1 MKTQTLTREEFI
13 AQFIAR
19 QEQERANCAAMR
31 KDPQA
36 CATVLWK
43 LACDD
48 TSGSRAASALLLS
61 LWNNHFA
68 ANMRDVMGNL
78 DIKHTEAGKT
88 PSDSRKAMTLLT
100 GIITC
105 VAFDAFIHARNL
117 NARRLRQGGV
127 HQKIQNRS

>member
-13 AQFIAR
+13 AQFIAK
-19 QEQERANCAAMR
+19 QEQERANCADMR

-43 LACDD
+43 LACGD
-48 TSGSRAASALLLS
+48 TSGGRAASALLLS

-78 DIKHTEAGKT
+78 DIKHTEAVLG
-88 PSDSRKAMTLLT
+88 LLEHMGGGCWLERYLT
-100 GIITC
+100 QDQIVRVIDQWGEFHE
-105 VAFDAFIHARNL
+105 V
-117 NARRLRQGGV
+117 RRVRA
-127 HQKIQNRS
+127 

>member
-13 AQFIAR
+13 AQLTAR
-19 QEQERANCAAMR
+19 QEQERANAAEMR
-31 KDPQA
+31 RDPQA

-78 DIKHTEAGKT
+78 DIKHTEAALG
-88 PSDSRKAMTLLT
+88 LLEHMGGGCWLERYLT
-100 GIITC
+100 QDQIVRVIDQWGEFHEI
-105 VAFDAFIHARNL
+105 
-117 NARRLRQGGV
+117 RREQ
-127 HQKIQNRS
+127 S

>member
-1 MKTQTLTREEFI
+1 MNTQTLTREEFI

-19 QEQERANCAAMR
+19 QEQERANCADMR

-43 LACDD
+43 LACGD
-48 TSGSRAASALLLS
+48 TSGGRAASALLLS

-78 DIKHTEAGKT
+78 DIKHTEAVLG
-88 PSDSRKAMTLLT
+88 LLEHMGGGCWLERYLT
-100 GIITC
+100 QDQIVRVIDQWGEFHE
-105 VAFDAFIHARNL
+105 V
-117 NARRLRQGGV
+117 RRVRA
-127 HQKIQNRS
+127 

>member
-1 MKTQTLTREEFI
+1 MNTQTLTREEFI

-19 QEQERANCAAMR
+19 QEQERANCADMR

-43 LACDD
+43 LACGD
-48 TSGSRAASALLLS
+48 TGGGRAASALLLS

-78 DIKHTEAGKT
+78 DIKHTEAALG
-88 PSDSRKAMTLLT
+88 LLEHMGGGCWLERYLT
-100 GIITC
+100 QDQIVRVIDQWGEFHEI
-105 VAFDAFIHARNL
+105 
-117 NARRLRQGGV
+117 RRE
-127 HQKIQNRS
+127 RS

>member
-13 AQFIAR
+13 NQFIAR
-19 QEQERANCAAMR
+19 QEQERASCAAMR

-78 DIKHTEAGKT
+78 DIKHTEAALG
-88 PSDSRKAMTLLT
+88 LLEHMGGGCWLERYLT
-100 GIITC
+100 QDQIVRVIDQWGEFHQIRR
-105 VAFDAFIHARNL
+105 D
-117 NARRLRQGGV
+117 NA
-127 HQKIQNRS
+127 

>member
-13 AQFIAR
+13 AQFTAK

-43 LACDD
+43 LACGD

-78 DIKHTEAGKT
+78 DIKHTEAALG
-88 PSDSRKAMTLLT
+88 LLEHMGGGCWLERYLT
-100 GIITC
+100 QDQIVRVIDQWGEFHEI
-105 VAFDAFIHARNL
+105 
-117 NARRLRQGGV
+117 RRERA
-127 HQKIQNRS
+127 